1 MFKFIIIVVFSLLV
15 SLCFWLPYR
24 LGKKRLGITVSVSLS
39 LLVILSF
46 TSDMPYLEALL
57 VILLLFFCI
66 VFVSYWALINLRF
79 IKAARI
85 SLVVFGILAML
96 PVLSFAL
103 EDYFFFKSD
112 AKTFLQDNE
121 IVLQD
126 KFKIKS
132 NHIEGF
138 TDLYQKFEL
147 EITTA
152 DKERIIKQLT
162 SSSYYIGTVSESH
175 HLPSKVE
182 SYITPKVTKDYKI
195 GQNIVRESYQRLR
208 QGYVSDHDI
217 ITVSESNNVL
227 TFERFNE

>member
-46 TSDMPYLEALL
+46 TSDMPYLGALL

-121 IVLQD
+121 IVLHDQ
-126 KFKIKS
+126 FKIKS
-132 NHIEGF
+132 KHISGL

-147 EITTA
+147 EITTS
-152 DKERIIKQLT
+152 DKEKIIKQLT
-162 SSSYYIGTVSESH
+162 SSPYYIGTVSESYN
-175 HLPSKVE
+175 LPYKAENRIIARMV
-182 SYITPKVTKDYKI
+182 KDYQM
-195 GQNIVRESYQRLR
+195 GDNIVRETYQKLR
-208 QGYVSDHDI
+208 EGYVSDHDV
-217 ITVSESNNVL
+217 ITVSKNHNVL
-227 TFERFNE
+227 TFERFND